1 MGYRLAADAVL
12 LVHLAFVLF
21 AVFGGLLVF
30 RWPRAALV
38 HVPAAAWAAAVELG
52 GWVCPLTPLEVRFR
66 RMAGGEGYEGGF
78 IENILLPIVYPVGL
92 ERVDQLLLGALV
104 IVLNAA
110 IYAVWFGRAGLARR

>member
-1 MGYRLAADAVL
+1 VGYRLAADALL

-21 AVFGGLLVF
+21 AVFGGFLVF

-38 HVPAAAWAAAVELG
+38 HLPAAAWAAAVELG

-78 IENILLPIVYPVGL
+78 VENVLLPIVYPEGL
-92 ERVDQLLLGALV
+92 EREDQLLLGALV
-104 IVLNAA
+104 IALNAA
-110 IYAVWFGRAGLARR
+110 IYAVWVGRAVRARR